1 MEDKRYYDI
10 DDAQE
15 MSEFNDASQFAH
27 SDPTGAIIKVI
38 GIGGGELYAVLTAA
52 VAPDERAFF
61 KGQPV
66 GSGHLRFFLV

>member
-27 SDPTGAIIKVI
+27 SDPTGAIIKAI
-38 GIGGGELYAVLTAA
+38 GIGGGGGNAVNYMY
-52 VAPDERAFF
+52 
-61 KGQPV
+61 
-66 GSGHLRFFLV
+66 